1 MAPFYTIR
9 PVKATG
15 AFRGSFQTL
24 DSAMQRK
31 WHGVCSL
38 VFMNKNLISTALA
51 ILALSAAAASA
62 VAQDVNAK
70 AKASASVS
78 ADIERRGN
86 QIRREQQEQRRKTM
100 AAQKRINQEARLD
113 SLHSLHSRADVD
125 ASEPASTSTE
135 GSAISR

>member
-1 MAPFYTIR
+1 SGSLCASAAQGGRSRASRSMRAVFMAPFNTIR

-38 VFMNKNLISTALA
+38 VFMNKKLISTALA
-51 ILALSAAAASA
+51 ILALYAAAASA

-86 QIRREQQEQRRKTM
+86 QIRR
-100 AAQKRINQEARLD
+100 
-113 SLHSLHSRADVD
+113 SRWH
-125 ASEPASTSTE
+125 
-135 GSAISR
+135 